1 MSAIVIIALLR
12 WLKTGFLMIVT
23 IAERF
28 LQLSYENQSMKAST
42 RLLSI
47 TLNEYFMQQNMKV
60 FYNVALQW
68 YTNVLV
74 VSDWRFDSL
83 RGSHLQS
90 RVQCL
95 FVDGVVCLMTGHS
108 SQDGIS
114 CKSRLKFFSSYWSVL
129 VSFDQKC

>member
-47 TLNEYFMQQNMKV
+47 TLNEYFMQQNMKL
-60 FYNVALQW
+60 FYNVALQ
-68 YTNVLV
+68 
-74 VSDWRFDSL
+74 
-83 RGSHLQS
+83 
-90 RVQCL
+90 
-95 FVDGVVCLMTGHS
+95 
-108 SQDGIS
+108 
-114 CKSRLKFFSSYWSVL
+114 
-129 VSFDQKC
+129 